1 MSKDAIE
8 LLRDAIRAGH
18 FGGKNDFDKLVRDAN
33 RPVYEAFVNDLL
45 ALMHRYGIY
54 WHPAGHPFGVEDLAY
69 RNIEIGFDGHNVR
82 CDSDGDLTNDHGS
95 EGFPIVQV
103 KPPTAHQKMEQV
115 AFRRSI
121 LAKAEGGAE

>member
-1 MSKDAIE
+1 MSKDTTE
-8 LLRDAIRAGH
+8 LLRDAIRDGH
-18 FGGKNDFDKLVRDAN
+18 FGGREDFEQLIREVN
-33 RPVYEAFVNDLL
+33 GPVYEAFVGDLI

-54 WHPAGHPFGVEDLAY
+54 WHPAGHPFSTEQLASS
-69 RNIEIGFDGHNVR
+69 NIEIGFDGRNVR
-82 CDSDGDLTNDHGS
+82 CDSDGDLTKDHGS

-121 LAKAEGGAE
+121 LAKAEGGAA